1 MDKKLLTKYIAAFTI
16 GDGGIYRHKT
26 GTNSYYQT
34 KKTEKNKD
42 YIDWQAE
49 ILENLTKVS
58 ITYTDP
64 NVTKHGYNQHGYY
77 TLRTMA
83 HPHYETMRQRMYLDG
98 RKVISLHDLKLF
110 DAESLAILFMDDGC
124 LHVTQKKTCT
134 YPFSY
139 IATHNYSYGDNDLLR
154 RFIKD
159 RFGIHFNIC
168 QQRQN
173 GNLYH
178 FLKCTKYQTAQLVRI
193 IAPYIKESFRYKVE
207 LPHEWLLS
215 DQDDDIV
222 GAAQECAEL
231 DRNDLAP
238 LNTEE

>member
-1 MDKKLLTKYIAAFTI
+1 MNKKLLTKYISSFTI
-16 GDGGIYRHKT
+16 GDGGLYTSPRHRY
-26 GTNSYYQT
+26 SYYQT

-42 YIDWQAE
+42 YIDWQAN
-49 ILENLTKVS
+49 ILNELTYVN
-58 ITYTDP
+58 IMYTEAAT
-64 NVTKHGYNQHGYY
+64 TKYGYNSKGYFTLTTRQHPIYH
-77 TLRTMA
+77 TIR
-83 HPHYETMRQRMYLDG
+83 ERMYLDG
-98 RKVISLHDLKLF
+98 KKVISLHDLKLF

-159 RFGIHFNIC
+159 RFDIHFNIC

-178 FLKCTKYQTAQLVRI
+178 FLKCTKQQTAKLI
-193 IAPYIKESFRYKVE
+193 HTIEPYILESFRYKVE
-207 LPHEWLLS
+207 LPDEWLLS

-222 GAAQECAEL
+222 ETVQQCTES

-238 LNTEE
+238 LIEE